1 MEDDGALKLMYLNP
15 VGTPDYD
22 GVFADMA
29 RHVKLPGTEVH
40 VTSLKPADGGFTH
53 IEYRSYETV
62 VSTGI
67 VRAARAAAAEGF
79 DALAVGC
86 FYDTAL
92 HEAREVSGDMIV
104 TAPCSA
110 SLEIAASLA
119 NRFGIIVGRRKWVH
133 QMNATV
139 RDNGMAERLSGFY
152 PVELGVNDFQ
162 TDHDVTEQLL
172 TEAGRKAIEDD
183 YAEALILG
191 CTMEIGFHDRLSAA
205 LGVPVIDPSIAALKR
220 AEYAAELK
228 RKCGWKPSRRW
239 SCEPPPE
246 AEIAAFGVIGDGD
259 VFGNRVVVGAVSS

>member
-1 MEDDGALKLMYLNP
+1 MADDSPLKLMYLNS

-29 RHVKLPGTEVH
+29 RTVRLPGTDVH
-40 VTSLKPADGGFTH
+40 VTSLKPADGAFTH
-53 IEYRSYETV
+53 IEYRSYEAV

-79 DALAVGC
+79 DALAIGC

-92 HEAREVSGDMIV
+92 YDAREVSGDMVV

-110 SLEIAASLA
+110 ALEIAASLA

-152 PVELGVNDFQ
+152 PVELGVRDFQ
-162 TDHDVTEQLL
+162 SDHEVTERHL
-172 TEAGRKAIEDD
+172 TAAGKKAGEEDF
-183 YAEALILG
+183 AEAIILG
-191 CTMEIGFHDRLSAA
+191 CTLEIGFHDRLAHA
-205 LGVPVIDPSIAALKR
+205 LGVPVQQ
-220 AEYAAELK
+220 
-228 RKCGWKPSRRW
+228 SRR
-239 SCEPPPE
+239 
-246 AEIAAFGVIGDGD
+246 
-259 VFGNRVVVGAVSS
+259 

>member
-1 MEDDGALKLMYLNP
+1 MADSSPLKLMYLNP

-29 RHVKLPGTEVH
+29 RTVKLPGTEVH
-40 VTSLKPADGGFTH
+40 VTSLQPAAGAFTH
-53 IEYRSYETV
+53 IEYRSYEAV

-67 VRAARAAAAEGF
+67 VRAARMAAAEGF
-79 DALAVGC
+79 DALAIGC

-92 HEAREVSGDMIV
+92 HEAREVSGDMVV
-104 TAPCSA
+104 TAPCAA

-152 PVELGVNDFQ
+152 PVELGVTDFQ
-162 TDHDVTEQLL
+162 TDHAATERLL
-172 TEAGRKAIEDD
+172 TTAGRKAIEED

-191 CTMEIGFHDRLSAA
+191 CTLEIGFHDRLAQA
-205 LGVPVIDPSIAALKR
+205 LGVPVIDPSIPALKR

-228 RKCGWKPSRRW
+228 RTCGWKPSRRW

-259 VFGNRVVVGAVSS
+259 VFGNRLVVAAR

>member
-1 MEDDGALKLMYLNP
+1 MANDGPLKVMYLNP

-29 RHVKLPGTEVH
+29 RGVKLPGTEVH
-40 VTSLKPADGGFTH
+40 VTSLKPTDGAFTH
-53 IEYRSYETV
+53 IEYRSYEAV

-79 DALAVGC
+79 DALAIGC

-92 HEAREVSGDMIV
+92 LDAREVSGDMVV

-110 SLEIAASLA
+110 ALEIAASLA
-119 NRFGIIVGRRKWVH
+119 NRFGIIVGRQKWVH
-133 QMNATV
+133 QMHATV
-139 RDNGMAERLSGFY
+139 RDNGMADRLSGFY
-152 PVELGVNDFQ
+152 SVELGVTDFQ
-162 TDHDVTEQLL
+162 TDHDVTERLL
-172 TEAGRKAIEDD
+172 TAAGKKAVEED

-191 CTMEIGFHDRLSAA
+191 CTLEVGFHDRLAQA

-246 AEIAAFGVIGDGD
+246 AEIAAFGIIGDAA
-259 VFGNRVVVGAVSS
+259 VFGNRVIVGAG